1 MASSQSVFPVRDSVD
16 VDSSPSVISI
26 EAAGEVLETL
36 RTENARE
43 ILNQLYADPATAS
56 DIAGGIDTS
65 LQNVQYH
72 LEQLREAGLV
82 DVVDTWYSAKG
93 TEMKVYGPEAEPLVI
108 CAGTAESAAG
118 VRQAVDRGD

>member
-1 MASSQSVFPVRDSVD
+1 MASSQSVFPVRESVQ

-26 EAAGEVLETL
+26 EAAGDVIDTL

-43 ILNQLYADPATAS
+43 ILNQLYAEPTTAS
-56 DIAGGIDTS
+56 DIAAAIDTS

-72 LEQLREAGLV
+72 LDQLREAGLIT
-82 DVVDTWYSAKG
+82 VVDTWYSAKG

-108 CAGTAESAAG
+108 CAGNAESAAG
-118 VRQAVDRGD
+118 LRQAVARGD